1 MKKVI
6 LLGLTLIG
14 FAYGCSTEKEEYK
27 RALSCYKYHL
37 GQVYEGSRM
46 DCGYSYY
53 KYGFD
58 VVDINSA
65 RKWVELAKIDLDMCL
80 MNK

>member
-1 MKKVI
+1 MKKVV
-6 LLGLTLIG
+6 LLGLILIS

-37 GQVYEGSRM
+37 GQDYRGSI
-46 DCGYSYY
+46 DCKFSVV
-53 KYGFD
+53 KYRFW

-65 RKWVELAKIDLDMCL
+65 RKWVELAKMDLDMCL
-80 MNK
+80 MNR